1 MNWKR
6 ISATATPESIERLE
20 GILWDAGAV
29 SVTAQ
34 DGGDEPLLEPGPAE
48 TPLWRE
54 IVVTGL
60 FRQDMDVTRVAS
72 ALGEAEFSVLDIDEL
87 ADRVWEREW
96 LTRFRPAQFGRRL
109 WVCPTQ
115 CTPPAEAQVV
125 MFLDPGLAF
134 GTGTHP
140 TTRLCLEWLDGHVE
154 EGMTVID
161 YGCGSGILGIAALLL
176 GARSVIAVDNDP
188 QALSAT
194 VSNATANGVAGK
206 LEALLPAE
214 VPEQPAELVIANILA
229 QPLIDLAPR
238 LVRLVAPGG
247 RLVLSGI
254 MQAQQQLV
262 IDAYPNVRFNSPRV
276 EEGWVCLS
284 GVIQ

>member
-20 GILWDAGAV
+20 GILWEAGAV

-60 FRQDMDVTRVAS
+60 FQQDMDVTRVAS
-72 ALGEAEFSVLDIDEL
+72 ALGEAEFSVLDIDDL

-96 LTRFRPAQFGRRL
+96 LARFQPAQFGDRL
-109 WVCPTQ
+109 WVCPTESS
-115 CTPPAEAQVV
+115 PPAGAQVV
-125 MFLDPGLAF
+125 MYLDPGLAF

-140 TTRLCLEWLDGHVE
+140 TTRLCLEWLDGHIE
-154 EGMTVID
+154 AGMTVID

-176 GARSVIAVDNDP
+176 SARRVVAVDNDP
-188 QALSAT
+188 QALTAT
-194 VSNATANGVAGK
+194 LANATANGVAGK
-206 LEALLPAE
+206 LEALLPTE
-214 VPEQPAELVIANILA
+214 VPEEPADVVIANILA

-238 LVRLVAPGG
+238 LCSLLEPGG

-254 MQAQQQLV
+254 MEDQQHQV
-262 IDAYPNVRFNSPRV
+262 ISAYPGVRFGPPRV
-276 EEGWVCLS
+276 DEGWVCLS
-284 GVIQ
+284 GVTK

>member
-60 FRQDMDVTRVAS
+60 FQQDMDVTRVAS
-72 ALGEAEFSVLDIDEL
+72 ALGEAKFPVLDIDDL

-96 LTRFRPAQFGRRL
+96 LVRFQPAQFGHRL
-109 WVCPTQ
+109 WICPTE
-115 CTPPAEAQVV
+115 CTPPPDAQVV

-140 TTRLCLEWLDGHVE
+140 TTRLCLEWLDGHIE
-154 EGMTVID
+154 EGMTVVD

-176 GARSVIAVDNDP
+176 SARRVVAVDNDP

-194 VSNATANGVAGK
+194 LANATANGVAGK
-206 LEALLPAE
+206 LEALLPTE
-214 VPEQPAELVIANILA
+214 MPDEPADVVIANILA
-229 QPLIDLAPR
+229 QPLIDLAAR
-238 LVRLVAPGG
+238 LCSLVAPGG
-247 RLVLSGI
+247 HLVLSGI
-254 MQAQQQLV
+254 MEAQQRQV
-262 IDAYPNVRFNSPRV
+262 IDAYPAVRFDPPRV

-284 GVIQ
+284 GVMK